1 MTGTEALLIAGIA
14 SSAASAVG
22 QMQAGKAQ
30 AQALA
35 AQATMAQ
42 MQARSAALKY
52 RQQGV
57 EVLDKIVR
65 TQASI
70 NAMAGAG
77 GINPFS
83 GSAAALSSIA
93 LSQGSQEYY
102 TSLDNA
108 TIAQR
113 GGELQ
118 AGLYS
123 QQAKSAYRSGI
134 FSAIGTLGKAAM
146 SAGPLFAGAP
156 AATAAGSASDQVS
169 LLGGGSVFQ

>member
-14 SSAASAVG
+14 ASGASAFG

-30 AQALA
+30 AAALA

-65 TQASI
+65 TQATI
-70 NAMAGAG
+70 NARAAAG

-83 GSAAALSSIA
+83 GSAGALQTYA
-93 LSQGSQEYY
+93 LAQGGREYM
-102 TSLDNA
+102 TAQDNA
-108 TIAQR
+108 IITLR

-118 AGLYS
+118 AGLYAG
-123 QQAKSAYRSGI
+123 QAKSAYQSGI
-134 FSAIGTLGKAAM
+134 FAAIGTLGKAAM

-156 AATAAGSASDQVS
+156 AATAAGSASDATS